1 MVSCRHLRERREPH
15 EEAQSGY
22 HHQQPRLS
30 GNGAVPVLTRDYLD
44 TLEESLYIWWELRP
58 VSRMWKAELVQ
69 TGVTAFVYASEEPA
83 LVRWVGDLAY
93 TVEW

>member
-1 MVSCRHLRERREPH
+1 MKKRNLVITINNLVYQETV
-15 EEAQSGY
+15 QS
-22 HHQQPRLS
+22 
-30 GNGAVPVLTRDYLD
+30 PVLTRDYLD

-58 VSRMWKAELVQ
+58 ASPMWKAELVQ
-69 TGVTAFVYASEEPA
+69 TGVTTFYYVTEEEPA

>member
-1 MVSCRHLRERREPH
+1 MKKRNLVITIDNLVYQETV
-15 EEAQSGY
+15 QS
-22 HHQQPRLS
+22 
-30 GNGAVPVLTRDYLD
+30 PVLTRDYLD

-58 VSRMWKAELVQ
+58 VSRMWKAELIQ
-69 TGVTAFVYASEEPA
+69 TGVTTFVYASEEPA

>member
-1 MVSCRHLRERREPH
+1 MKKRNLVITINNLVYQETV
-15 EEAQSGY
+15 
-22 HHQQPRLS
+22 QP
-30 GNGAVPVLTRDYLD
+30 PVLTRDYLD

-69 TGVTAFVYASEEPA
+69 TGVTAFVYANEEPA

>member
-1 MVSCRHLRERREPH
+1 MEKRNLVITINNTVTQETV
-15 EEAQSGY
+15 QS
-22 HHQQPRLS
+22 
-30 GNGAVPVLTRDYLD
+30 PVLTRDYLD

-58 VSRMWKAELVQ
+58 TSRMWKAELVQ
-69 TGVTAFVYASEEPA
+69 TGVTTFYYITEEEPS

>member
-1 MVSCRHLRERREPH
+1 MKKRNLVITIDNLVYQETV
-15 EEAQSGY
+15 QS
-22 HHQQPRLS
+22 
-30 GNGAVPVLTRDYLD
+30 PVLTRDYLD

>member
-1 MVSCRHLRERREPH
+1 MKKRNLVITINNLVYQETV
-15 EEAQSGY
+15 QS
-22 HHQQPRLS
+22 
-30 GNGAVPVLTRDYLD
+30 PVLTRDYLD

-69 TGVTAFVYASEEPA
+69 TGVTGFVYASEEPA

>member
-1 MVSCRHLRERREPH
+1 MKKRNLVITINNLVYQETV
-15 EEAQSGY
+15 QS
-22 HHQQPRLS
+22 
-30 GNGAVPVLTRDYLD
+30 PVLTRDYLD

-69 TGVTAFVYASEEPA
+69 TGVTAFVYANEEPA

>member
-1 MVSCRHLRERREPH
+1 MKKRNLIITINNLVYQETV
-15 EEAQSGY
+15 QS
-22 HHQQPRLS
+22 
-30 GNGAVPVLTRDYLD
+30 PVLTRDYLD